1 MENYYYSKNPNVEH
15 DEKYWNFELLGHEF
29 TFVTDNGVFSKN
41 TVDYGSRV
49 LLNALAT
56 TDLSGAI
63 LDVGCG
69 YGPIGLA
76 LAKKLRL

>member
-1 MENYYYSKNPNVEH
+1 MGS
-15 DEKYWNFELLGHEF
+15 FL
-29 TFVTDNGVFSKN
+29 KN

-56 TDLSGAI
+56 TELTGAI

-76 LAKKLRL
+76 LAKKRLV